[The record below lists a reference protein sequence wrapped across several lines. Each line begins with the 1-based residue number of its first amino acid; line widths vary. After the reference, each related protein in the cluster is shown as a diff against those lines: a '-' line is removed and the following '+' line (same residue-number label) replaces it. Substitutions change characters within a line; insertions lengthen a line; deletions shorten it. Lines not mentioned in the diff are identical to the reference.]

1 MERRKEQMPENTQR
15 VSVGG
20 FSFENKDE
28 AEQAKKEIEG
38 IRYIKTKTDMNDR
51 RSYCRFITK

>member
-1 MERRKEQMPENTQR
+1 MPENTQR

-28 AEQAKKEIEG
+28 AEQLSAKFNMRG
-38 IRYIKTKTDMNDR
+38 LRTLVLTGDNSQR
-51 RSYCRFITK
+51 RSYFEA

>member
-1 MERRKEQMPENTQR
+1 MPENTQR

-28 AEQAKKEIEG
+28 AEQAKKEIEARIYRARTEEMYNHG
-38 IRYIKTKTDMNDR
+38 NR
-51 RSYCRFITK
+51 RKNGLPPSEGAV

>member
-1 MERRKEQMPENTQR
+1 MPENTQR

-28 AEQAKKEIEG
+28 AEQAKKENGRKKITTG
-38 IRYIKTKTDMNDR
+38 LTIRI
-51 RSYCRFITK
+51 

>member
-1 MERRKEQMPENTQR
+1 MPENTQR

-28 AEQAKKEIEG
+28 AEQAKKELTIADLQK
-38 IRYIKTKTDMNDR
+38 RYE
-51 RSYCRFITK
+51 

>member
-1 MERRKEQMPENTQR
+1 MPENTQR

-28 AEQAKKEIEG
+28 AEQAKKEI
-38 IRYIKTKTDMNDR
+38 KVKLV
-51 RSYCRFITK
+51 

>member
-1 MERRKEQMPENTQR
+1 MPENTQR

-28 AEQAKKEIEG
+28 AEQDEKGDRGDQIYQDQD
-38 IRYIKTKTDMNDR
+38 RYE
-51 RSYCRFITK
+51 